1 MRRQIRRFGE
11 SEPTS
16 APLVICLND
25 TLPGIAHDFVSA
37 GSAVLCI
44 SMPGA

>member
-1 MRRQIRRFGE
+1 
-11 SEPTS
+11 
-16 APLVICLND
+16 LND